1 MTQMDCDGFRAKL
14 HPLLDGE
21 LSADDEAGMHE
32 HMASCADCREE
43 YEQLSAVRD
52 MLSHMD
58 DDLEPPIEFEQGWR
72 KAVRAER
79 RLGRTR
85 RWTRALSCVAAGF
98 VLLAGA
104 TALNRFASAP
114 EAPLAADAEIESPAP
129 ADVSAE
135 YDLLPDSDTAT
146 ATATDDGAMAV
157 RSAMLPG
164 DSAGDESADIPAQY
178 SYSKDDNL
186 GATTSGGLLDVGDD
200 SAVSGSSMKVLRSAA
215 LTIETSS
222 FDDDMAQIKTVV
234 AKFGGLFERN
244 AITGENGSRT
254 AELTLRVPAGFLE
267 TFVEQLRA
275 IGCVTSS
282 EVSAQDITSQY
293 TDTALLLD
301 SYRTQLTRVKELT
314 AEAADLGEVLAL
326 EAEASRLQ
334 YEIDKLSGALR
345 GWDSQAELSTVT
357 IVLSEY
363 DQVQAAFSS
372 GFTGELG
379 ERFSASMHEVGS
391 FFGDMMLTAMSFLPH
406 LVWIAPLGAL
416 AILGAK
422 LFGRGRRRHAD

>member
-114 EAPLAADAEIESPAP
+114 EAPLAADAAIESPAP

-135 YDLLPDSDTAT
+135 HGLLPDFDTA
-146 ATATDDGAMAV
+146 AAKATDDGAMAV

-314 AEAADLGEVLAL
+314 AEAADLSEVLAL

-391 FFGDMMLTAMSFLPH
+391 FFGDMMLTAMSFLPP

>member
-32 HMASCADCREE
+32 HIASCAGCREE

-114 EAPLAADAEIESPAP
+114 EAPLAADAAIESPAS

-135 YDLLPDSDTAT
+135 YDLLPDSDTAV
-146 ATATDDGAMAV
+146 AKGAGDGAMAV

-406 LVWIAPLGAL
+406 LIWIAPLGAL
-416 AILGAK
+416 AILGVK

>member
-58 DDLEPPIEFEQGWR
+58 DGLEPPIEFEQGWR

-85 RWTRALSCVAAGF
+85 RWTKALSCVAAGF

-114 EAPLAADAEIESPAP
+114 EAPLETGAAIESPAP
-129 ADVSAE
+129 TDTTAE
-135 YDLLPDSDTAT
+135 HDLLTDSDTAAMKDT
-146 ATATDDGAMAV
+146 GSGALAV

-164 DSAGDESADIPAQY
+164 DSAGDESADIEAQY
-178 SYSKDDNL
+178 SYSRDDNL
-186 GATTSGGLLDVGDD
+186 GATTSGGLLDVGEDP
-200 SAVSGSSMKVLRSAA
+200 AVSGSSMKVLRSAA
-215 LTIETSS
+215 LTIETAS

-244 AITGENGSRT
+244 AISGENGSRT

-314 AEAADLGEVLAL
+314 AEAADLSEVLAL

-357 IVLSEY
+357 VVLSEY

>member
-1 MTQMDCDGFRAKL
+1 M
-14 HPLLDGE
+14 
-21 LSADDEAGMHE
+21 
-32 HMASCADCREE
+32 
-43 YEQLSAVRD
+43 
-52 MLSHMD
+52 
-58 DDLEPPIEFEQGWR
+58 
-72 KAVRAER
+72 RAER

-114 EAPLAADAEIESPAP
+114 EAPLTADNAIESPAP
-129 ADVSAE
+129 ADISAE
-135 YDLLPDSDTAT
+135 HGLLLDSDTA
-146 ATATDDGAMAV
+146 ASKATDDGAMAV

-345 GWDSQAELSTVT
+345 GWDSPAELSTVT

-363 DQVQAAFSS
+363 DQVQAEFSS

-406 LVWIAPLGAL
+406 LIWIAPLGAL
-416 AILGAK
+416 AILGVK

>member
-32 HMASCADCREE
+32 HIASCAGCREE

-135 YDLLPDSDTAT
+135 YDLLPDSDTAV
-146 ATATDDGAMAV
+146 AKGAGDGAMAV